1 MKIAVNLL
9 PFRKKIAGAGKYAKE
24 ITRALSKL
32 DSENDYYLYGSEE
45 IRNDFKE
52 LGNNFHFI
60 VTNFNPNLPFVRIL
74 WEQIVFPFK
83 LRKLNP
89 DIVFT
94 PSVAIPFLYNGKFFT
109 TIHDLAYKENIH
121 KYPFLRKMY
130 LKKITEIAVKK
141 SSVVFTVSNFSKK
154 EIEKEFITK
163 NKIISVTY
171 NGVDEIYFSD
181 YTSEE
186 IKNFVRRYNLPEKF
200 ILYVGAIEPSKNL
213 DKLLLAFSE
222 FLHKY
227 DLPYK
232 LVLTAGIGWNQKF
245 LMELI
250 NDLEIKT
257 EVIFLPF
264 IPETELPLLYNSSAM
279 FIYLS
284 SYEGFGIPVL
294 EAMAIGTPVIT
305 SQSKAI
311 LEFAKPFVISVDPN
325 RISEIVEGMHRVI
338 FDTDSINKFI
348 NKGKDL
354 AKNFKWTNS
363 ARVILNHF
371 NTIKDNKN

>member
-1 MKIAVNLL
+1 
-9 PFRKKIAGAGKYAKE
+9 
-24 ITRALSKL
+24 
-32 DSENDYYLYGSEE
+32 
-45 IRNDFKE
+45 
-52 LGNNFHFI
+52 
-60 VTNFNPNLPFVRIL
+60 
-74 WEQIVFPFK
+74 
-83 LRKLNP
+83 
-89 DIVFT
+89 
-94 PSVAIPFLYNGKFFT
+94 
-109 TIHDLAYKENIH
+109 
-121 KYPFLRKMY
+121 MY

-186 IKNFVRRYNLPEKF
+186 IKNFVKRYNLPEKF

-213 DKLLLAFSE
+213 DKLLLAFSD

-264 IPETELPLLYNSSAM
+264 IPETELPLLYKSSAM

-371 NTIKDNKN
+371 NTIKNNKN

>member
-186 IKNFVRRYNLPEKF
+186 IKNFVKRYNLPEKF

-213 DKLLLAFSE
+213 DKLLLAFSD

-264 IPETELPLLYNSSAM
+264 IPETELPLLYKSSAM